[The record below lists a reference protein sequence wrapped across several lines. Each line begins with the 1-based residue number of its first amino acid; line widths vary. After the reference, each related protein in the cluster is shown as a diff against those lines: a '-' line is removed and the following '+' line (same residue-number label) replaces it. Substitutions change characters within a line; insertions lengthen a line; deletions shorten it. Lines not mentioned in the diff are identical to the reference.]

1 MYILSLCDVEE
12 VQQILEIVKMLVDFI
27 KIIVPII
34 LMVSAMITLMLDIK
48 AGNEDALAKSKKL
61 LINKAIAA
69 VLIFFVPTL
78 VDLVLTLAAGET
90 EYKKCFNVSSATST
104 NETSIDNAS
113 TYLTSAESSLD
124 RRDYNKAYDSINRL
138 EDETLKNEYL
148 SRLEKLDELIKENE
162 KTSKTTRTTRR
173 VTTSNNGGYG
183 NNGEN
188 TTRTTNRNTTK
199 TTSRTTTKAS
209 NKQVAGSYYLGDS
222 RTVGMSSTFDSN
234 EKSIAKVGGNYT
246 DFITHSSSLKN
257 ELYNKTDSYNIV
269 LNYGVNDLYNSSKY
283 CTGYKDLASSLGS
296 NYTIYVVS
304 VNPVDDSKGWNATN
318 KEINSFNSSIKSCIS
333 GVSNMK
339 YCDVSSKA
347 TTSAWNNYLSDGLH
361 YTNDGYKFIHSKIK
375 ECMK

>member
-12 VQQILEIVKMLVDFI
+12 VQQILGIVKMIVDFI

-69 VLIFFVPTL
+69 ALIFFVPTL
-78 VDLVLTLAAGET
+78 VDLVLNLAAGET
-90 EYKKCFNVSSATST
+90 EYKKCFNVSSAAPT
-104 NETSIDNAS
+104 NETSINNAS

-124 RRDYNKAYDSINRL
+124 RKDYNKAYDSINKL

-173 VTTSNNGGYG
+173 ITTNNGGYG
-183 NNGEN
+183 NNSGN
-188 TTRTTNRNTTK
+188 ITRTTRRNTT
-199 TTSRTTTKAS
+199 TNRTTTKAS

-222 RTVGMSSTFDSN
+222 RTVGMSSTLDSN

-296 NYTIYVVS
+296 NYKIYVVS

-347 TTSAWNNYLSDGLH
+347 TTSAWKNYLSDGLH
-361 YTNDGYKFIHSKIK
+361 YTNDVYKFIHSKIK

>member
-12 VQQILEIVKMLVDFI
+12 VQQILGIVKMIVDFI

-69 VLIFFVPTL
+69 ALIFFVPTL
-78 VDLVLTLAAGET
+78 VDLVLNLAAGET
-90 EYKKCFNVSSATST
+90 EYKKCFNVSSAAPT
-104 NETSIDNAS
+104 NETSINNAS

-124 RRDYNKAYDSINRL
+124 RKDYNKAYDSINKL

-162 KTSKTTRTTRR
+162 KTSTTTTRTTRR
-173 VTTSNNGGYG
+173 VTTNNGGYENNSG
-183 NNGEN
+183 NI
-188 TTRTTNRNTTK
+188 TRTTRRNTT
-199 TTSRTTTKAS
+199 TNRTTTKAS

-222 RTVGMSSTFDSN
+222 RTVGMSSTLDSN

-283 CTGYKDLASSLGS
+283 CTGYKDLTSSLGS
-296 NYTIYVVS
+296 NYKIYVVS

-318 KEINSFNSSIKSCIS
+318 KDINSFNSSIKSCIS

-347 TTSAWNNYLSDGLH
+347 TTSAWKNYLSDGLH

>member
-12 VQQILEIVKMLVDFI
+12 VQQILEIVKMVVDFI

-69 VLIFFVPTL
+69 ALIFFVPTL
-78 VDLVLTLAAGET
+78 VDLVLNLAAGET
-90 EYKKCFNVSSATST
+90 EYKKCFNVSSAAPT
-104 NETSIDNAS
+104 NETSINNAS

-124 RRDYNKAYDSINRL
+124 RKDYNKAYDSINKL

-173 VTTSNNGGYG
+173 
-183 NNGEN
+183 N
-188 TTRTTNRNTTK
+188 TTTN
-199 TTSRTTTKAS
+199 RTTTKAS

-222 RTVGMSSTFDSN
+222 RTVGMSSTLDSN

-296 NYTIYVVS
+296 NYKIYVVS

-318 KEINSFNSSIKSCIS
+318 KDINSFNSSIKSCIS

-347 TTSAWNNYLSDGLH
+347 TTSAWKNYLSDGLH

>member
-12 VQQILEIVKMLVDFI
+12 VQQILGIVKMVVDFI

-69 VLIFFVPTL
+69 ALIFFVPTL
-78 VDLVLTLAAGET
+78 VDLVLNLAAGET
-90 EYKKCFNVSSATST
+90 EYKKCFNVSSAAPT
-104 NETSIDNAS
+104 NETSINNAS

-124 RRDYNKAYDSINRL
+124 RKDYNKAYDSINKL

-173 VTTSNNGGYG
+173 ITTNNGGYE
-183 NNGEN
+183 NNGGN
-188 TTRTTNRNTTK
+188 ITRTTRRNTT
-199 TTSRTTTKAS
+199 TNRTTTKAS

-222 RTVGMSSTFDSN
+222 RTVGMSSILDSN

-296 NYTIYVVS
+296 NYKIYVVS

-347 TTSAWNNYLSDGLH
+347 TTSAWKNYLSDGLH

>member
-12 VQQILEIVKMLVDFI
+12 VQQILGIVKMIVDFI

-69 VLIFFVPTL
+69 ALIFFVPTL
-78 VDLVLTLAAGET
+78 VDLVLNLAAGET
-90 EYKKCFNVSSATST
+90 EYKKCFNVSSAAPT
-104 NETSIDNAS
+104 NETSINNAS

-124 RRDYNKAYDSINRL
+124 RKDYNKAYDSINKL

-162 KTSKTTRTTRR
+162 KTSTTTTRTTRR
-173 VTTSNNGGYG
+173 VTTNNGGYENNSG
-183 NNGEN
+183 NI
-188 TTRTTNRNTTK
+188 TRTTRRNTT
-199 TTSRTTTKAS
+199 TNRTTTKAS

-222 RTVGMSSTFDSN
+222 RTVGMSSTLDSN
-234 EKSIAKVGGNYT
+234 EKSIAKVSGNYT

-296 NYTIYVVS
+296 NYKIYVVS

-318 KEINSFNSSIKSCIS
+318 KDINSFNSSIKSCIS

-347 TTSAWNNYLSDGLH
+347 TTSAWKNYLSDGLH

>member
-12 VQQILEIVKMLVDFI
+12 VQQILGIVKMIVDFI

-69 VLIFFVPTL
+69 ALIFFVPTL
-78 VDLVLTLAAGET
+78 VDLVLNLAAGET
-90 EYKKCFNVSSATST
+90 EYKKCFNVSSAAPT
-104 NETSIDNAS
+104 NETSINNAS

-124 RRDYNKAYDSINRL
+124 RKDYNKAYDSINKL

-173 VTTSNNGGYG
+173 ITTNNGGYG
-183 NNGEN
+183 NNSGN
-188 TTRTTNRNTTK
+188 ITRTTRRNTITK
-199 TTSRTTTKAS
+199 RTTTKAS

-222 RTVGMSSTFDSN
+222 RTVGMSSTLDSN

-296 NYTIYVVS
+296 NYKIYVVS

-347 TTSAWNNYLSDGLH
+347 TTSAWKNYLSDGLH

>member
-12 VQQILEIVKMLVDFI
+12 VQQILGIVKMIVDFI

-69 VLIFFVPTL
+69 ALIFFVPTL
-78 VDLVLTLAAGET
+78 VDLVLNLAAGET
-90 EYKKCFNVSSATST
+90 EYKKCFNVSSAAPT
-104 NETSIDNAS
+104 NETSINNAS

-124 RRDYNKAYDSINRL
+124 RKDYNKAYDSINKL

-173 VTTSNNGGYG
+173 ITTNNGGYG
-183 NNGEN
+183 NNSGN
-188 TTRTTNRNTTK
+188 ITRTTRRNTT
-199 TTSRTTTKAS
+199 TNRTTTKAS

-222 RTVGMSSTFDSN
+222 RTVGMSSTLDSN

-296 NYTIYVVS
+296 NYKIYVVS

-347 TTSAWNNYLSDGLH
+347 TTSAWKNYLSDGLH
-361 YTNDGYKFIHSKIK
+361 YTNDGYKFIYSKIK

>member
-12 VQQILEIVKMLVDFI
+12 VQQILGIVKMIVDFI

-69 VLIFFVPTL
+69 ALIFFVPTL
-78 VDLVLTLAAGET
+78 VDLVLNLAAGET
-90 EYKKCFNVSSATST
+90 EYKKCFNVSSAAPT
-104 NETSIDNAS
+104 NETSINNAS

-124 RRDYNKAYDSINRL
+124 RKDYNKAYDSINKL

-173 VTTSNNGGYG
+173 ITTNNGGYG
-183 NNGEN
+183 NNSGN
-188 TTRTTNRNTTK
+188 ITRTTRRNTTTK
-199 TTSRTTTKAS
+199 RTTTKAS

-222 RTVGMSSTFDSN
+222 RTVGMSSTLDSN

-296 NYTIYVVS
+296 NYKIYVVS

-347 TTSAWNNYLSDGLH
+347 TTSACKNYLSDGLH

>member
-12 VQQILEIVKMLVDFI
+12 VQQILGIVKMIVDFI

-34 LMVSAMITLMLDIK
+34 FMVSAMITLMLDIK

-69 VLIFFVPTL
+69 ALIFFVPTL
-78 VDLVLTLAAGET
+78 VDLVLNLAAGET
-90 EYKKCFNVSSATST
+90 EYKKCFNVSSAAPT
-104 NETSIDNAS
+104 NETSINNAS

-124 RRDYNKAYDSINRL
+124 RKDYNKAYDSINKL

-162 KTSKTTRTTRR
+162 KTSKTTHTTRR
-173 VTTSNNGGYG
+173 ITTNNGGYG
-183 NNGEN
+183 NNSGN
-188 TTRTTNRNTTK
+188 ITRTTRRNTT
-199 TTSRTTTKAS
+199 TNRTTTKAS

-222 RTVGMSSTFDSN
+222 RTVGMSSTLDSN

-296 NYTIYVVS
+296 NYKIYVVS

-347 TTSAWNNYLSDGLH
+347 TTSAWKNYLSDGLH

>member
-12 VQQILEIVKMLVDFI
+12 VQQILGIVKMIVDFI

-69 VLIFFVPTL
+69 ALIFFVPTL
-78 VDLVLTLAAGET
+78 VDLVLNLAAGET
-90 EYKKCFNVSSATST
+90 EYKKCFNVSSAVPTD
-104 NETSIDNAS
+104 ETSINNAS

-124 RRDYNKAYDSINRL
+124 RKDYNKAYDSINKL

-148 SRLEKLDELIKENE
+148 SGLEKLDELIKENE
-162 KTSKTTRTTRR
+162 KTSKTTHTTRR
-173 VTTSNNGGYG
+173 ITTNNGGYG
-183 NNGEN
+183 NNSGN
-188 TTRTTNRNTTK
+188 ITRTTRRNTT
-199 TTSRTTTKAS
+199 TNRTTTKAS

-222 RTVGMSSTFDSN
+222 RTVGMSSTLDSN

-296 NYTIYVVS
+296 NYKIYVVS

-347 TTSAWNNYLSDGLH
+347 TTSAWKNYLSDGLH

>member
-12 VQQILEIVKMLVDFI
+12 VQQILGIVKMIVDFI

-78 VDLVLTLAAGET
+78 VDLVLNLAAGET
-90 EYKKCFNVSSATST
+90 EYKKCFNVSSAAPT
-104 NETSIDNAS
+104 NETSINNAS

-124 RRDYNKAYDSINRL
+124 RKDYNKAYDSINKL

-162 KTSKTTRTTRR
+162 KISKTTRTTRR
-173 VTTSNNGGYG
+173 ITTNNGGYENNSG
-183 NNGEN
+183 NITI
-188 TTRTTNRNTTK
+188 TTRRNTT
-199 TTSRTTTKAS
+199 TNRTTTKAS

-222 RTVGMSSTFDSN
+222 RTVGMSSTLDSN

-257 ELYNKTDSYNIV
+257 ELYNKTDNYNIV

-296 NYTIYVVS
+296 NYKIYVVS

-318 KEINSFNSSIKSCIS
+318 KDINSFNSSIKSCIS

-347 TTSAWNNYLSDGLH
+347 TTSAWKNYLSDGLH

>member
-12 VQQILEIVKMLVDFI
+12 VQQILGIVKMIVDFI

-69 VLIFFVPTL
+69 ALIFFVPTL
-78 VDLVLTLAAGET
+78 VDLVLNLAAGET
-90 EYKKCFNVSSATST
+90 KNKKCFNVSSAAPT
-104 NETSIDNAS
+104 NETSINNAS
-113 TYLTSAESSLD
+113 TYLTSTESSLD
-124 RRDYNKAYDSINRL
+124 NKDSNNAYDSINKL

-173 VTTSNNGGYG
+173 ITTNNGGYENNSG
-183 NNGEN
+183 NI
-188 TTRTTNRNTTK
+188 TRTTRRNTTTK
-199 TTSRTTTKAS
+199 RTTTKAS

-222 RTVGMSSTFDSN
+222 RTVGMSSTLDSN

-283 CTGYKDLASSLGS
+283 CTGYKDLASSLGR
-296 NYTIYVVS
+296 NYKIYVVS

-318 KEINSFNSSIKSCIS
+318 KDINSFNSSIKSCIS

-347 TTSAWNNYLSDGLH
+347 TTSAWKNYLSDGLH

>member
-12 VQQILEIVKMLVDFI
+12 VQQILGIVKMIVDFI

-78 VDLVLTLAAGET
+78 VDLVLNLAAGET
-90 EYKKCFNVSSATST
+90 EYKKCFNVSSAAPI
-104 NETSIDNAS
+104 NETSINNAS

-124 RRDYNKAYDSINRL
+124 RKDYNKAYDSINKL

-173 VTTSNNGGYG
+173 ITTNNGGYENNSG
-183 NNGEN
+183 NITI
-188 TTRTTNRNTTK
+188 TTRRNTT
-199 TTSRTTTKAS
+199 TNRTTTKAS

-222 RTVGMSSTFDSN
+222 RTVGMSSTLDSN

-257 ELYNKTDSYNIV
+257 ELYNKTDNYNIV

-296 NYTIYVVS
+296 NYKIYVVS

-318 KEINSFNSSIKSCIS
+318 KDINSFNSSIKSCIS

-347 TTSAWNNYLSDGLH
+347 TTSAWKNYLSDGLH

>member
-12 VQQILEIVKMLVDFI
+12 VQQILGIVKMVVDFI

-69 VLIFFVPTL
+69 ALIFFVPTL
-78 VDLVLTLAAGET
+78 VDLVLNLAAGET
-90 EYKKCFNVSSATST
+90 EYKKCFNVSSAAPT
-104 NETSIDNAS
+104 NETSINNAS

-124 RRDYNKAYDSINRL
+124 RKDYNKAYDSINKL

-162 KTSKTTRTTRR
+162 KTSKATRTTRR
-173 VTTSNNGGYG
+173 ITTNNGGYG
-183 NNGEN
+183 NNSGN
-188 TTRTTNRNTTK
+188 ITRTTRRNK
-199 TTSRTTTKAS
+199 TTNRTTTKAS

-222 RTVGMSSTFDSN
+222 RTVGMSNTLDNN

-296 NYTIYVVS
+296 NYKIYVVS

-318 KEINSFNSSIKSCIS
+318 KDINSFNSSIKSCIS

-347 TTSAWNNYLSDGLH
+347 TTSAWKNYLSDGLH

>member
-12 VQQILEIVKMLVDFI
+12 VQQILGIVKMIVDFI

-69 VLIFFVPTL
+69 ALIFFVPTL
-78 VDLVLTLAAGET
+78 VDLVLNLAAGET
-90 EYKKCFNVSSATST
+90 EYKKCFNVSSAAPT
-104 NETSIDNAS
+104 NETSINNAS

-124 RRDYNKAYDSINRL
+124 RKDYNKAYDSINKL

-173 VTTSNNGGYG
+173 ITTNNGGYG
-183 NNGEN
+183 NNSGN
-188 TTRTTNRNTTK
+188 ITRTTRRNTT
-199 TTSRTTTKAS
+199 TNRTTTKAS

-222 RTVGMSSTFDSN
+222 RTVGMSSTLDSN

-283 CTGYKDLASSLGS
+283 CTVYKDLASSLGS
-296 NYTIYVVS
+296 NYKIYVVS

-347 TTSAWNNYLSDGLH
+347 TTSAWKNYLSDGLH

>member
-12 VQQILEIVKMLVDFI
+12 VQQILGIVKMVVDFI

-69 VLIFFVPTL
+69 ALIFFVPTL
-78 VDLVLTLAAGET
+78 VDLVLNLAAGET
-90 EYKKCFNVSSATST
+90 EYKKCFNVSSAAPT
-104 NETSIDNAS
+104 NETSINNAS

-124 RRDYNKAYDSINRL
+124 RKDYNKAYDSINKL

-173 VTTSNNGGYG
+173 ITTNNGGYE
-183 NNGEN
+183 NNGGN
-188 TTRTTNRNTTK
+188 ITRTTRRNTT
-199 TTSRTTTKAS
+199 TNRTTTKAS

-222 RTVGMSSTFDSN
+222 RTVGMSSILDSN

-296 NYTIYVVS
+296 NYKIYVVS

-333 GVSNMK
+333 GISNMK

-347 TTSAWNNYLSDGLH
+347 TTSAWKNYLSDGLH

>member
-12 VQQILEIVKMLVDFI
+12 VQQILGIVKMIVDFI

-78 VDLVLTLAAGET
+78 VDLVLNLAAGET
-90 EYKKCFNVSSATST
+90 EYKKCFNVSSAAPI
-104 NETSIDNAS
+104 NETSINNAS

-124 RRDYNKAYDSINRL
+124 RKDYNKAYDSINKL

-173 VTTSNNGGYG
+173 ITTNNGGYE
-183 NNGEN
+183 NNSVN
-188 TTRTTNRNTTK
+188 ITITTRRNTT
-199 TTSRTTTKAS
+199 TNRTTTKAS

-222 RTVGMSSTFDSN
+222 RTVGMSSTLDSN

-257 ELYNKTDSYNIV
+257 ELYNKTDNYNIV

-296 NYTIYVVS
+296 NYKIYVVS

-318 KEINSFNSSIKSCIS
+318 KDINSFNSSIKSCIS

-347 TTSAWNNYLSDGLH
+347 TTSAWKNYLSDGLH

>member
-12 VQQILEIVKMLVDFI
+12 VQQILGIVKMIVDFI

-69 VLIFFVPTL
+69 ALIFFVPTL
-78 VDLVLTLAAGET
+78 VDLVLNLAAGET
-90 EYKKCFNVSSATST
+90 EYKKCFNVSSAAPT
-104 NETSIDNAS
+104 NETSINNAS

-124 RRDYNKAYDSINRL
+124 RKDYNKAYDSINKL

-173 VTTSNNGGYG
+173 ITTNNGGYG
-183 NNGEN
+183 NNSGN
-188 TTRTTNRNTTK
+188 ITRTTRRNTTTK
-199 TTSRTTTKAS
+199 RTTTKAS

-222 RTVGMSSTFDSN
+222 RTVGMSSTLDSN

-296 NYTIYVVS
+296 NYKIYVVS

-347 TTSAWNNYLSDGLH
+347 TTSAWTNYLSDGLH

>member
-69 VLIFFVPTL
+69 ALIFFVPTL

-124 RRDYNKAYDSINRL
+124 RRDYNKAYDSINKL

-199 TTSRTTTKAS
+199 TTNRTTTKAS

-222 RTVGMSSTFDSN
+222 RTVGMSSTFDNN

-246 DFITHSSSLKN
+246 DFITHSSSLNN

>member
-12 VQQILEIVKMLVDFI
+12 VQQILGIVKMIVDFI

-48 AGNEDALAKSKKL
+48 AGNEDALDKSKKL
-61 LINKAIAA
+61 LINKAIDA

-78 VDLVLTLAAGET
+78 VDLVLNLAAGET
-90 EYKKCFNVSSATST
+90 EYKKCFNVSSAAPT
-104 NETSIDNAS
+104 NETSINNAS

-124 RRDYNKAYDSINRL
+124 RKDYNKAYDSINKL

-162 KTSKTTRTTRR
+162 KTSKTTHTTRR
-173 VTTSNNGGYG
+173 ITTNNGGYENNSG
-183 NNGEN
+183 NITI
-188 TTRTTNRNTTK
+188 TTRRNTT
-199 TTSRTTTKAS
+199 TNRTTTKAS

-222 RTVGMSSTFDSN
+222 RTVGMSSTLDSN

-257 ELYNKTDSYNIV
+257 ELYNKTDNYNIV

-296 NYTIYVVS
+296 NYKIYVVS

-318 KEINSFNSSIKSCIS
+318 KDINSFNSSIKSCIS

-347 TTSAWNNYLSDGLH
+347 TTSAWKNYLSDGLH

>member
-12 VQQILEIVKMLVDFI
+12 VQQILGIVKMIVDFI

-78 VDLVLTLAAGET
+78 VDLVLNLAAGET
-90 EYKKCFNVSSATST
+90 EYKKCFNVSSAAPT
-104 NETSIDNAS
+104 NKTSINNAS

-124 RRDYNKAYDSINRL
+124 RKDYNKAYDAINKL

-173 VTTSNNGGYG
+173 ITTNNGGYENNSG
-183 NNGEN
+183 NITI
-188 TTRTTNRNTTK
+188 TTRRNTT
-199 TTSRTTTKAS
+199 TNRTTTKAS

-222 RTVGMSSTFDSN
+222 RTVGMSSTLDSN

-296 NYTIYVVS
+296 NYKIYVVS

-318 KEINSFNSSIKSCIS
+318 KDINSFNSSIKSCIS

-347 TTSAWNNYLSDGLH
+347 TTSAWKNYLSDGLH

>member
-12 VQQILEIVKMLVDFI
+12 VQQILGIVKMIVDFI

-69 VLIFFVPTL
+69 ALIFFVPTL
-78 VDLVLTLAAGET
+78 VDLVLNLAAGET
-90 EYKKCFNVSSATST
+90 EYKKCFNVSSAAPT
-104 NETSIDNAS
+104 NETSINNAS
-113 TYLTSAESSLD
+113 TYLTFAESSLD
-124 RRDYNKAYDSINRL
+124 RKDYNKAYDSINKL

-173 VTTSNNGGYG
+173 ITTNNGGYG
-183 NNGEN
+183 NNSGN
-188 TTRTTNRNTTK
+188 ITRTTRRNTT
-199 TTSRTTTKAS
+199 TNRTTTKAS

-222 RTVGMSSTFDSN
+222 RTVGMSSTLDSN

-296 NYTIYVVS
+296 NYKIYVVS

-318 KEINSFNSSIKSCIS
+318 KDINSFNSSIKSCIS

-347 TTSAWNNYLSDGLH
+347 TTSAWKNYLSDGLH

>member
-12 VQQILEIVKMLVDFI
+12 VQQILGIVKMIVDFI

-78 VDLVLTLAAGET
+78 VDLVLNLAAGET
-90 EYKKCFNVSSATST
+90 EYKKCFNVSSAAPT
-104 NETSIDNAS
+104 NETSINNAS

-124 RRDYNKAYDSINRL
+124 RKDYNKAYDSINKL

-173 VTTSNNGGYG
+173 ITTNNGGYENNSG
-183 NNGEN
+183 NI
-188 TTRTTNRNTTK
+188 TRTTRRNTTTK
-199 TTSRTTTKAS
+199 RTTTKAS

-222 RTVGMSSTFDSN
+222 RTVGMSSTLDSN

-296 NYTIYVVS
+296 NYKIYVVS

-318 KEINSFNSSIKSCIS
+318 KDINSFNSSIKSCIS
-333 GVSNMK
+333 GVNNMK

-347 TTSAWNNYLSDGLH
+347 TTSAWKNYLSDGLH

>member
-12 VQQILEIVKMLVDFI
+12 VQQILGIVKMIVDFI

-69 VLIFFVPTL
+69 ALIFFVPTL
-78 VDLVLTLAAGET
+78 VDLVLNLAAGET
-90 EYKKCFNVSSATST
+90 EYKKCFNVSSAAPT
-104 NETSIDNAS
+104 NETSINNAS

-124 RRDYNKAYDSINRL
+124 RKDYNKAYDSINKL

-173 VTTSNNGGYG
+173 ITTNNGGYG
-183 NNGEN
+183 NNSGN
-188 TTRTTNRNTTK
+188 ITRTTRRNTT
-199 TTSRTTTKAS
+199 TNRTTTKAS

-222 RTVGMSSTFDSN
+222 RTVGMSNTLDSN

-296 NYTIYVVS
+296 NYKIYVVS

-318 KEINSFNSSIKSCIS
+318 KEINSFNSSIK
-333 GVSNMK
+333 
-339 YCDVSSKA
+339 
-347 TTSAWNNYLSDGLH
+347 
-361 YTNDGYKFIHSKIK
+361 
-375 ECMK
+375 